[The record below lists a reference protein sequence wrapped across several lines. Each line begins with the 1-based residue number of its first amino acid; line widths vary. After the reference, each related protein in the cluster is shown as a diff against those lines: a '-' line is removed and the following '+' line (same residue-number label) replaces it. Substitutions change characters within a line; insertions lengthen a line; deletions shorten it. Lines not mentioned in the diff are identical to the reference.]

1 MHLLE
6 VRNDRIIREDAELS
20 IYRTAEGIPGAELDL
35 IMLWI
40 AAEC

>member
-1 MHLLE
+1 MYILQ
-6 VRNDRIIREDAELS
+6 VRSDCIIQEDAELS
-20 IYRTAEGIPGAELDL
+20 IYRTAEGIPSAELDL

>member
-1 MHLLE
+1 MYILQ
-6 VRNDRIIREDAELS
+6 VRSDRIIREDAELS